1 MKKKKIKIVMNCI
14 IVIVIIYNMWFLAVS
29 WFKLLRESYV
39 LKNNELT
46 EEIVELVNDKKGE
59 LYKEIE
65 LTKENILKITVE
77 RDFPDGYSTEIIYKD
92 LINNEKDRM
101 YLFETD
107 KGLNSKEDKYI
118 MYYMRKH
125 GKITYWRQIQYY
137 LVLVIT
143 LILLFIIVRI
153 NLKEKRE

>member
-14 IVIVIIYNMWFLAVS
+14 IVIVILYNMWFLAVS
-29 WFKLLRESYV
+29 CFKLLRESYV
-39 LKNNELT
+39 LKNNGLT

-77 RDFPDGYSTEIIYKD
+77 QAFPDGYNTEIIYKD
-92 LINNEKDRM
+92 LTNNEKDRM

-118 MYYMRKH
+118 MYYMREH
-125 GKITYWRQIQYY
+125 GKINYWRRILYY
-137 LVLVIT
+137 SVLIIT
-143 LILLFIIVRI
+143 LILIVIIVWK
-153 NLKEKRE
+153 NLKGKKE